1 MSSDWRSM
9 LEKETAIMAY
19 LDVANII
26 GWQKRLGWKVR
37 VVRLVEQLR
46 ALQNVREVKAYY
58 GTNERS
64 LSQSEAFNSDVM
76 EAGAI
81 LRTKPVKFIRK
92 TVDLG
97 IFFKKMTLNQ
107 LDLGTTTLMKSVVE
121 SVQSAGTLI
130 EEPKCNFDVEMTM
143 DLMDDADRASG
154 FMIFS
159 GDSDFY
165 APLERL
171 KLRGRKIYVVGA
183 RGTVSRELFRIADA
197 FIDIGKLYKR
207 SDPPKSENPA
217 LRAGPRES
225 Q

>member
-1 MSSDWRSM
+1 MDSNWRQ
-9 LEKETAIMAY
+9 LIEKETAVMAY

-37 VVRLVEQLR
+37 IVRLVEQLR
-46 ALQNVREVKAYY
+46 ALQSVREVKAYY
-58 GTNERS
+58 GTNERA
-64 LSQSEAFNSDVM
+64 LKQSEAFNRDVM

-81 LRTKPVKFIRK
+81 LRTKPVKFICK

-97 IFFKKMTLNQ
+97 MFFKKMTLNQ

-121 SVQSAGTLI
+121 SVQSSGTVI

-143 DLMDDADRASG
+143 DLMDDAERASG
-154 FMIFS
+154 FMLFS

-171 KLRGRKIYVVGA
+171 KLKGKRIYVVGA
-183 RGTVSRELFRIADA
+183 RGTVSRELFRIADT
-197 FIDIGKLYKR
+197 FIDIGKLYQRK
-207 SDPPKSENPA
+207 DP
-217 LRAGPRES
+217 